1 MQFITFSYSNIIR
14 LGRCSISSVSDKTIT
29 SYWNSTESQYQA
41 FNSLGVQ
48 IGDKV
53 FFNLEGTVADNSI
66 LIGYVTNLSATVV
79 TISDNPGQIVYD
91 KMLQDGYFQP
101 FIIDE
106 PYLYSYPVS
115 KYCGASLEIKGNTY
129 RTYPS
134 AQPFHSAAT
143 YTKEYGVLSLYFEK
157 GDGVDEVKL
166 NVQAGTAG
174 LVIKDLNKLM
184 KGNNDINISGSG
196 KDILKNMISVKSI
209 TSAFV
214 RGDY

>member
-14 LGRCSISSVSDKTIT
+14 LGRCSISSVSDTTIT
-29 SYWNSTESQYQA
+29 SFWNSTESQYQA
-41 FNSLGVQ
+41 FDSLGVQ

-53 FFNLEGTVADNSI
+53 FFNPQGSISDKAI

-91 KMLQDGYFQP
+91 NMLQEGYFQP
-101 FIIDE
+101 FIMDE

-115 KYCGASLEIKGNTY
+115 KYCGASLENKGNTY

-196 KDILKNMISVKSI
+196 KDILKNMVGVKSI